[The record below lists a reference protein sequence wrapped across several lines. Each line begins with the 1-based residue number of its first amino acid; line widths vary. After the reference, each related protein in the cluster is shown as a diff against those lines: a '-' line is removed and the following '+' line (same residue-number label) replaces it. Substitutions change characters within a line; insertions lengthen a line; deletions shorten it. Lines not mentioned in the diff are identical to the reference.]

1 MFYTYRS
8 EMIRMYYLQKT
19 SARGEDWARTDIVL
33 SSPDDDRILPL
44 KFWSDHMDLVQSVT
58 IGDTLIAYSME
69 TNEYKDKF
77 ELTSTDQTV
86 TEVI

>member
-1 MFYTYRS
+1 MV
-8 EMIRMYYLQKT
+8 RMYYLQKT
-19 SARGEDWARTDIVL
+19 SARGEDWVRTDIVL

-44 KFWSDHMDLVQSVT
+44 KFWSDHMDLVKSVT
-58 IGDTLIAYSME
+58 IGDTLIAWLLE
-69 TNEYKDKF
+69 TNEYKDEF

>member
-1 MFYTYRS
+1 
-8 EMIRMYYLQKT
+8 MIQMYYLQKT

-33 SSPDDDRILPL
+33 FSPDNDRILPL
-44 KFWSDHMDLVQSVT
+44 KFWSDHMDLLKAIT

-69 TNEYKDKF
+69 TNEYKDTF

>member
-1 MFYTYRS
+1 
-8 EMIRMYYLQKT
+8 MIRMYYLQKT

-58 IGDTLIAYSME
+58 IGDTLTAYSME